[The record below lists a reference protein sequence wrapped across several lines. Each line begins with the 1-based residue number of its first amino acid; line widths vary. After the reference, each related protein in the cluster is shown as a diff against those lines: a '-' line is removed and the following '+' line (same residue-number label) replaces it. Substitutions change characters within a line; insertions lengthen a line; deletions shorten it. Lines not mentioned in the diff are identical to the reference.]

1 MTDHDTD
8 RPTPEDLP
16 KPVIKKKRQFSIV
29 WLIPLVA
36 ALIGAW
42 LAYKTISE
50 KGPTI
55 TLTFENAEGL
65 EAGKTKIKY
74 KDVEI
79 GQVESITLSKDLS
92 HVVLTANLVKDAE
105 QYLTENTRFWVTRA
119 RVTASQITGIGTIFS
134 GAYIGIDPGKPGK
147 PGKPVRAF
155 KGLETPPVISTDVPG
170 RYYMLRADRLGSLD
184 IGVPVYFRQIKV
196 GQVVAYDLAK
206 DGQAV
211 NAKIFVNAPHHD
223 LVRENTRFWNAGGI
237 DVSLSASGL
246 KVNTESMVSVLL
258 GGVAFET
265 PVNLEPGEVAKDGHL
280 FRLYDNREQSYQ
292 KTYLEK
298 RHFVLFF
305 NESVRGLAPGAPV
318 EFRGIKIGQV
328 LDVSLRF
335 ESEKATFQIPVLIE
349 VEPERITI
357 VGEKPTPGD
366 KLLGKFIE
374 RGLRA
379 QLKTGNLL
387 TGQLFVELDFYPNA
401 PRREITYAGKY
412 PVVPTVPTPLQA
424 ASETLT
430 KFLDRLDKLPLEQ
443 TVTELRQG
451 VKALN
456 ETITVTKELVSRLGT
471 ELAPQAKATLEQAQT
486 TLASI
491 ERLTSSDAPANQD
504 LRQALREFAEAAR
517 SIRILTDYLQQHPDS
532 IIFGKGNER

>member
-92 HVVLTANLVKDAE
+92 HVVLTASLVKDAE
-105 QYLTENTRFWVTRA
+105 QYLSENTRFWVTRA

-349 VEPERITI
+349 VEPERIES
-357 VGEKPTPGD
+357 VGKRPTPSD
-366 KLLGKFIE
+366 KLVEKFIE

-387 TGQLFVELDFYPNA
+387 TGQRFVELDFYPNA

-471 ELAPQAKATLEQAQT
+471 EVAPQAKATLEQAQT

>member
-105 QYLTENTRFWVTRA
+105 QYLSENTRFWVTRA

-349 VEPERITI
+349 VEPERIES
-357 VGEKPTPGD
+357 VGKRPTPSD
-366 KLLGKFIE
+366 KLVEKFIE

-424 ASETLT
+424 ASETLS

-456 ETITVTKELVSRLGT
+456 ETITATQELVSRLGT
-471 ELAPQAKATLEQAQT
+471 EVTPQAKATLEQAQT

>member
-1 MTDHDTD
+1 MTEQSTD
-8 RPTPEDLP
+8 RTTLENVPN
-16 KPVIKKKRQFSIV
+16 PVVKKKRQFSIV

-55 TLTFENAEGL
+55 TITFENAEGL

-79 GQVESITLSKDLS
+79 GQVESIRLSRDLS
-92 HVVLTANLVKDAE
+92 HVVLTADLVKDAE

-119 RVTASQITGIGTIFS
+119 RVTASQITGLGTIFS
-134 GAYIGIDPGKPGK
+134 GAYIGIEPGKE
-147 PGKPVRAF
+147 GKPVRAF

-170 RYYMLRADRLGSLD
+170 RYYMLRADRLGSID
-184 IGVPVYFRQIKV
+184 IGVPVYYRQIKV

-211 NAKIFVNAPHHD
+211 NIKIFVHAPYD
-223 LVRENTRFWNAGGI
+223 GQVRENTRFWNAGGV

-246 KVNTESMVSVLL
+246 QVNTESLVSMLL

-265 PVNLEPGEVAKDGHL
+265 PVNLEPGEIAKDGHL
-280 FRLYDNREQSYQ
+280 FKLYANREQSYQ

-298 RHFVLFF
+298 RYFVLFF

-328 LDVSLRF
+328 LDVTLEASHTTLEFR
-335 ESEKATFQIPVLIE
+335 TPVLIE
-349 VEPERITI
+349 IEPERFSIT
-357 VGEKPTPGD
+357 GKQTETKEKVLE
-366 KLLGKFIE
+366 KLIE

-387 TGQLFVELDFYPNA
+387 TGQLYVELGFYPNA
-401 PRREITYAGKY
+401 PRRGVEYAGKY
-412 PVVPTVPTPLQA
+412 PVIPTVPTPLEA
-424 ASETLT
+424 ASETLA

-456 ETITVTKELVSRLGT
+456 ETITVTRELVSRMG
-471 ELAPQAKATLEQAQT
+471 EEVAPQAKATLEQAEK

-491 ERLTSSDAPANQD
+491 ERLTSSDGPANQD
-504 LRQALREFAEAAR
+504 LRQALREFTEAAH

>member
-105 QYLTENTRFWVTRA
+105 QYLSENTRFWVTRA

-155 KGLETPPVISTDVPG
+155 KGLETPPIVTTDAPG
-170 RYYMLRADRLGSLD
+170 RQYVLKAKKLGSLD
-184 IGVPVYFRQIKV
+184 IGVPVYYRQIKA
-196 GQVVAYDLAK
+196 GEVVAYNLAK
-206 DGQAV
+206 DGDSV
-211 NAKIFVNAPHHD
+211 KIKIFVHAPYDD
-223 LVRENTRFWNAGGI
+223 LVRENTRFWNAGGL
-237 DVSLSASGL
+237 DVSVDASGL
-246 KVNTESMVSVLL
+246 KVNTESFISILL

-265 PVNLEPGEVAKDGHL
+265 PVTLEPGEVAKEGHT
-280 FRLYDNREQSYQ
+280 FKLYDSLEKSFE
-292 KTYLEK
+292 KMYLEK
-298 RHFVLFF
+298 RYLVLYF
-305 NESVRGLAPGAPV
+305 NESVRGLSRGAPV
-318 EFRGIKIGQV
+318 DFRGIRIGQV
-328 LDVSLRF
+328 LDVSLQF
-335 ESEKATFQIPVLIE
+335 ESEKMAFQIPVLIE
-349 VEPERITI
+349 VEPERIES
-357 VGEKPTPGD
+357 VGKRPTPSD
-366 KLLGKFIE
+366 KLLEKFIE

-401 PRREITYAGKY
+401 PRREITYAGRY

-424 ASETLT
+424 ASETLS

-443 TVTELRQG
+443 TVAELRQG

-456 ETITVTKELVSRLGT
+456 ETIAATQGLISRLGT
-471 ELAPQAKATLEQAQT
+471 EVTPQAKATLEQAEK
-486 TLASI
+486 TLASV
-491 ERLTSSDAPANQD
+491 ERLVSSDAPLSQD
-504 LRQALREFAEAAR
+504 LQQALREFTEAAR
-517 SIRILTDYLQQHPDS
+517 SIRILTDYLERNPDS
-532 IIFGKGNER
+532 IIYGKGNE

>member
-105 QYLTENTRFWVTRA
+105 QYLSENTRFWVTRA

-349 VEPERITI
+349 VEPERIES
-357 VGEKPTPGD
+357 VGKRPTPSD
-366 KLLGKFIE
+366 KLVEKFIE

-471 ELAPQAKATLEQAQT
+471 EVAPQAKATLEQAQT

>member
-1 MTDHDTD
+1 MTEQPTD
-8 RPTPEDLP
+8 RTTLEDVP
-16 KPVIKKKRQFSIV
+16 NPVVKKKRQFSIV

-79 GQVESITLSKDLS
+79 GQVESIRLSKDLS

-105 QYLTENTRFWVTRA
+105 QYLSENTRFWVTRA

-147 PGKPVRAF
+147 PARAF
-155 KGLETPPVISTDVPG
+155 KGLETPPVIATGAPG
-170 RYYMLRADRLGSLD
+170 RYYILRAERLGSLD

-246 KVNTESMVSVLL
+246 QVNTESMVSVLL

-265 PVNLEPGEVAKDGHL
+265 PLNLEPGEIAKDGHL
-280 FRLYDNREQSYQ
+280 FRLYDNREQIYQ

-318 EFRGIKIGQV
+318 EFRGIKMGQV
-328 LDVSLRF
+328 VDVSLQF
-335 ESEKATFQIPVLIE
+335 AGEKMAFQIPVLIE

-357 VGEKPTPGD
+357 VGKKPTPGD
-366 KLLGKFIE
+366 QLLEKFIE

-379 QLKTGNLL
+379 QLKTGNLI

-401 PRREITYAGKY
+401 PRREITYAGRY
-412 PVVPTVPTPLQA
+412 PVIPTVPTPLEA
-424 ASETLT
+424 ASETLA

-456 ETITVTKELVSRLGT
+456 ETIAVTQTLVSRLGG
-471 ELAPQAKATLEQAQT
+471 EVAPQAKATLEQAEK

-517 SIRILTDYLQQHPDS
+517 SIRILTDYLERNPDS

>member
-1 MTDHDTD
+1 MTDLDTN
-8 RPTPEDLP
+8 RRTVEDLP
-16 KPVIKKKRQFSIV
+16 KPAVKKKRQFSIV

-79 GQVESITLSKDLS
+79 GQVESIRLSKDLS
-92 HVVLTANLVKDAE
+92 HVVLTANLDKDAE
-105 QYLTENTRFWVTRA
+105 QYLSENTRFWVTRA

-147 PGKPVRAF
+147 PARAF
-155 KGLETPPVISTDVPG
+155 KGLETPPVITTGAPG

-246 KVNTESMVSVLL
+246 QVNTESMVSVLL

-265 PVNLEPGEVAKDGHL
+265 PLNLEPGEIAKDGHL

-298 RHFVLFF
+298 RHLVLFF

-328 LDVSLRF
+328 VDVSLQF
-335 ESEKATFQIPVLIE
+335 EGEKMAFQIPVLIE

-357 VGEKPTPGD
+357 VGKKPTPGD
-366 KLLGKFIE
+366 KLLERFIQ

-387 TGQLFVELDFYPNA
+387 TGQLIVEVDFYPNA
-401 PRREITYAGKY
+401 ARREITYAGKY

-424 ASETLT
+424 ASETLG

-443 TVTELRQG
+443 TVAELRQG
-451 VKALN
+451 VQALN
-456 ETITVTKELVSRLGT
+456 ETITVTQGLVSRLG
-471 ELAPQAKATLEQAQT
+471 EEVAPQARATLEQT
-486 TLASI
+486 EKTLASV
-491 ERLTSSDAPANQD
+491 ERLVRSDAPLSQD
-504 LRQALREFAEAAR
+504 LQQALREFAEAAR
-517 SIRILTDYLQQHPDS
+517 SIRVLTDYLERHPDS
-532 IIFGKGNER
+532 IIYGKGNER